1 MTNIDAFKAKAAEA
15 KTNRDWLSEYTA
27 KGSSSFTAL
36 ASDAYKTNKETADEV
51 DRSTSDSGSSS
62 GSSTIQ
68 DIATIG
74 TLAMTVATTGLSI
87 YQAITGKGV
96 GGSGGGT
103 TGGDGSGAGGGDPL
117 AALSSATTA
126 YQTNHSKANLKTLT
140 QAIST
145 ATSVR
150 NSMQEA
156 VDKLAAEQT
165 KYEGML
171 KEGQT
176 SYELCKD
183 HVTKLQDEMVKQNT
197 VIDTQNKQITEN
209 EAIVQACEQGNTQ
222 KVAELA
228 KNKQAQA
235 TQQTA
240 VTQAEGDVKQ
250 ADGTVTAQT
259 TVQQEAQKE
268 QDGYIADYSK
278 AKSEESGLKSAWDL
292 AKADL
297 DNASDALTSAKTK
310 INGLEAQIKTNKKN
324 KQDVTKLEA
333 DLSTAKTDK
342 KNAETK
348 LSEAKKAEK
357 TAKEAYEDNQKKQT
371 ELEGKIKVGDQT
383 LAQIKSNLETAK
395 KTKSDA
401 EEKLN
406 VAGNELRGF
415 IDEGKIIDQAVQDSA
430 KQLTVAK
437 DKDTML
443 NTALATSIANNKS
456 LVEQNFD
463 ANEAATTISNKVT
476 QIKDA
481 LGNEKDAS
489 SLKGKL
495 NQYNTAIAKAE
506 AARDGQYTDDDLMS
520 GGELYEK
527 ASKYGITLPEG
538 ASDIQENDNCYVVK
552 MKNGADKY
560 YDKNT
565 KKEIKSPA
573 DATTTPATGNPT
585 PAGGAGGVDT
595 PEDKPTFTA
604 LTKKDG
610 KPEKPAGYNGD
621 VPEGATAYATDKNG
635 NFIFS
640 VNNEPVKYSKD
651 GKKLAS
657 E

>member
-1 MTNIDAFKAKAAEA
+1 MTNIDAFKAKAAEV

-27 KGSSSFTAL
+27 KGPSSVSSLANDSYNTNKATQDKVDYNSSSN
-36 ASDAYKTNKETADEV
+36 D
-51 DRSTSDSGSSS
+51 SSS

-68 DIATIG
+68 DIATIL
-74 TLAMTVATTGLSI
+74 TLAMTLGTTGLSI

-117 AALSSATTA
+117 TALTSATSA
-126 YQTNHSKANLKTLT
+126 YQTNQSKANLKSLT

-156 VDKLAAEQT
+156 VDKLADEQT
-165 KYEGML
+165 KFEGML
-171 KEGQT
+171 KDGQT

-183 HVTKLQDEMVKQNT
+183 HVTKLQDEMIKQNT

-209 EAIVQACEQGNTQ
+209 EAIVQACEQGNAT

-235 TQQTA
+235 TQETAVSQQEGVVSQAEGA
-240 VTQAEGDVKQ
+240 VTQ
-250 ADGTVTAQT
+250 QT
-259 TVQQEAQKE
+259 TAQQEAQKE

-297 DNASDALTSAKTK
+297 DNASDALTSAKSK
-310 INGLEAQIKTNKKN
+310 ITGLEAQIKTNKKN

-333 DLSTAKTDK
+333 DLATAKTDK
-342 KNAETK
+342 KNAESK

-357 TAKEAYEDNQKKQT
+357 TAKEAYEDNQKKQAD
-371 ELEGKIKVGDQT
+371 LEGKIKVGDQT
-383 LAQIKSNLETAK
+383 LAQIKANLETAK

-406 VAGNELRGF
+406 VYGNELRGF

-443 NTALATSIANNKS
+443 NTALATSIANNKN

-463 ANEAATTISNKVT
+463 AKEAATTISNRVT

-489 SLKGKL
+489 SLKGRL

-506 AARDGQYTDDDLMS
+506 ATRDGEYSVDDLMS

-527 ASKYGITLPEG
+527 ARKYNITLPEG
-538 ASDIQENDNCYVVK
+538 ASDIQDNGNCYVVK

-565 KKEIKSPA
+565 KKEIKSPT
-573 DATTTPATGNPT
+573 DASTTPTTST
-585 PAGGAGGVDT
+585 PAGGAGGTEKPD
-595 PEDKPTFTA
+595 EKPTFVELKT
-604 LTKKDG
+604 KDG
-610 KPEKPAGYNGD
+610 KPEKPAGFNGN
-621 VPEGATAYATDKNG
+621 VPEGATSYAKDSDG

-640 VNNEPVKYSKD
+640 VNGKAEKYNSK
-651 GKKLAS
+651 GEKIAEEK
-657 E
+657 